1 MSWVD
6 DFASGMG
13 IPAGATT
20 LAVAMYA
27 ACVAAERA
35 ARPEALKEIGR
46 ILKDPSWSRS
56 LRPSTIIERMFKWTF
71 GERHLTVRTAF
82 SSAVATVVMLSLVLL
97 MAASHRSKL
106 ISFFFADGIFG
117 HRNIR
122 VQTLIDLA
130 LIGFLADYLSLGKAR
145 WFMRRISY
153 PGNVAIVSLL
163 TLGDLVCSMVIST
176 MMSGMAFFLNTVWLG
191 GKLGFWMATEPL
203 LEWLDIG
210 GAILGRDIDH
220 LGDMTLLAP
229 STLLTSIWALLILVP
244 TAILKLLAPLQRF
257 TVWFFNVEKRPLQ
270 AIGIVSSAL
279 VMIASLIW
287 SLIRAII

>member
-1 MSWVD
+1 
-6 DFASGMG
+6 
-13 IPAGATT
+13 
-20 LAVAMYA
+20 
-27 ACVAAERA
+27 
-35 ARPEALKEIGR
+35 
-46 ILKDPSWSRS
+46 
-56 LRPSTIIERMFKWTF
+56 
-71 GERHLTVRTAF
+71 
-82 SSAVATVVMLSLVLL
+82 
-97 MAASHRSKL
+97 
-106 ISFFFADGIFG
+106 
-117 HRNIR
+117 
-122 VQTLIDLA
+122 
-130 LIGFLADYLSLGKAR
+130 
-145 WFMRRISY
+145 MRRISY